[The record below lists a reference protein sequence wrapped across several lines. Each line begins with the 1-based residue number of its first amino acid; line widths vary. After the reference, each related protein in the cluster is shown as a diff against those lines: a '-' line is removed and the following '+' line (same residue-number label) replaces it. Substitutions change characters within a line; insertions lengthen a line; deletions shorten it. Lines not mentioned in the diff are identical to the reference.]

1 MKIYK
6 SPDKV
11 VIQGKAWQVLHLL
24 KEYRKH
30 FENVRDWTNA
40 GKRK

>member
-24 KEYRKH
+24 KAYRKQY
-30 FENVRDWTNA
+30 ERVREWTRE
-40 GKRK
+40 K